1 MGEADGVL
9 RLLQE
14 FRAAQQP
21 AQFRSARAEVWGR
34 LLDDENVCLCCVGED
49 VMTQP
54 AFHPDLPGVY
64 VELGRLQEY
73 QNKVGMFASA
83 ISYTCPVTEKQCKQW
98 TFTEDEELG
107 RLCAAVR
114 ERLQQRESTP
124 PPQRSTPQRKTRAA
138 QQRQSKPS
146 ARPYHCCA
154 TRGEQVCG
162 GLQFGPRGKC
172 AKCNTEEFCAKRL
185 ERRNYAVD
193 AVKETAPGLNTLC
206 AAAEQVQN
214 AEQAAEQVQDAEQA
228 AEQVQDAEQA
238 AAEQVQDAE
247 PRAPDA
253 EQVQDEPGPDAFQ
266 RAFGTVVGG
275 DGTVD
280 GGDFGLG
287 QEQTAADQVR
297 SRPDLI
303 GSSDEDPELMAL
315 TIVTMHNKLK
325 SRDQQLNEV
334 KDELEAKLECH
345 RESASN
351 RLKFEKMQSERSEV
365 QEARSALA
373 PNIQS
378 MKSQIFNE
386 EQRVREAQE
395 RVAELK
401 RTHEQMV
408 NEDKAKEHKEQEL
421 SDNMA
426 LVEQKM
432 GQELRPEEEEA
443 TRTQLEQTAAQLRAV
458 AAAMARVKDA
468 VGEGA

>member
-206 AAAEQVQN
+206 AAAEQVQ
-214 AEQAAEQVQDAEQA
+214 
-228 AEQVQDAEQA
+228 
-238 AAEQVQDAE
+238 DAE

-408 NEDKAKEHKEQEL
+408 NEDKAKQHKEQEL